1 MTENNYYS
9 KRTQRSSN
17 KIEEF
22 VKALPYGPQQGLKIH
37 WIVYL
42 AVNAFLFLIN
52 VLTGYGY
59 PWHLFPLAS
68 WGIGISIHTAVL
80 FVLQRYYSLSDR
92 GFYIHFS
99 VFLILSAYFL
109 FLNIMTGFWYPW
121 FMWPVSVLGIAI
133 SEHYVAYKRI
143 SNLEKGLPVHPLH
156 AVWYSAVVCLFLLFV
171 DLVTGG
177 YFLWFWIPSI
187 PIMGLTYLIVNGIQK
202 NSYPIRPIIRPSSEY
217 KIPSYAKQAPV
228 ENNVNAQKFT
238 FCPACG
244 VKNKEIHLFCESCGQ
259 QMK

>member
-9 KRTQRSSN
+9 KRTQGSSN
-17 KIEEF
+17 F
-22 VKALPYGPQQGLKIH
+22 VSSFVNALPYHEQQGLKIH

-42 AVNAFLFLIN
+42 LVNAFLFLVNIF
-52 VLTGYGY
+52 TGYYY

-68 WGIGISIHTAVL
+68 WGVGISIHTAVL
-80 FVLQRYYSLSDR
+80 YVLQRYHSISDR

-99 VFLILSAYFL
+99 VFLTLSGFFL
-109 FLNIMTGFWYPW
+109 FLNIITGFGYPW
-121 FMWPVSVLGIAI
+121 FMWPVSVLGVAI
-133 SEHYVAYKRI
+133 GEHFVAYKRI

-156 AVWYSAVVCLFLLFV
+156 AVWYSAVVCIFLLFV

-187 PIMGLTYLIVNGIQK
+187 PIMGLTYLIVNGVQK
-202 NSYPIRPIIRPSSEY
+202 NTYHIRPMIRPVPNYSE
-217 KIPSYAKQAPV
+217 PSYVTPTIVKTTD
-228 ENNVNAQKFT
+228 NNQEYI

-244 VKNKEIHLFCESCGQ
+244 VKNRSNHLFCESCGQ
-259 QMK
+259 QLK